1 MTADNPTPN
10 RADASLLERSER
22 SAGWNRRRLR
32 GVLLISILWL
42 MGAGCAAVIVR
53 RWQVQGSAAAAL
65 PSAAPARSRSA
76 CLPHAETLANRT
88 GFLGQFSAVDTVEI
102 RAQVGGVLTEIGFK
116 DGQVVKRGD
125 LLFIIDPRPYEIKLA
140 AAAAAVRTA
149 EAQSTLAQAEL
160 WRAQQLKQ
168 TSFGTAENVDQRAA
182 ESRVASAAVD
192 TATSNVRNA
201 TLDLEYSRVTAPFT
215 GRVSN
220 HRVSVGSLVS
230 GSRAG
235 TSPTTLLTSIVSLD
249 PIYLDFDMSENDYL
263 AFARAHPDGV
273 LGEEVD
279 FRLSDE
285 TKPARHGTLD
295 FIDNAID
302 RSSGTIHARAICP
315 NPDGFLKPGSF
326 ARVSLVTEETR
337 PTRRVTQTALQL
349 DQANHVV
356 MTVDANDTV
365 IPKVV
370 TVGDLYDGLR
380 AITGG
385 LLETDPVVVDGLS
398 RAIPGQKVTPHMR
411 AASGKGSAG

>member
-1 MTADNPTPN
+1 M
-10 RADASLLERSER
+10 
-22 SAGWNRRRLR
+22 
-32 GVLLISILWL
+32 
-42 MGAGCAAVIVR
+42 
-53 RWQVQGSAAAAL
+53 
-65 PSAAPARSRSA
+65 
-76 CLPHAETLANRT
+76 
-88 GFLGQFSAVDTVEI
+88 
-102 RAQVGGVLTEIGFK
+102 
-116 DGQVVKRGD
+116 
-125 LLFIIDPRPYEIKLA
+125 
-140 AAAAAVRTA
+140 RTA

-235 TSPTTLLTSIVSLD
+235 TSPTTLLTTIVSLD

-263 AFARAHPDGV
+263 AFARAHPDGI

-285 TKPARHGTLD
+285 TKPARHRTLD

-302 RSSGTIHARAICP
+302 RSSGTSTHARSALI
-315 NPDGFLKPGSF
+315 
-326 ARVSLVTEETR
+326 
-337 PTRRVTQTALQL
+337 QTAF
-349 DQANHVV
+349 
-356 MTVDANDTV
+356 
-365 IPKVV
+365 
-370 TVGDLYDGLR
+370 
-380 AITGG
+380 
-385 LLETDPVVVDGLS
+385 LS
-398 RAIPGQKVTPHMR
+398 QGRLPG
-411 AASGKGSAG
+411 